1 MTPEQPQSNP
11 PPPPVLHYGPPA
23 PAAGPSGLPMRLR
36 GWIAFVVILAALLYL
51 LLKGLLSRSW

>member
-1 MTPEQPQSNP
+1 
-11 PPPPVLHYGPPA
+11 
-23 PAAGPSGLPMRLR
+23 MRLR